1 MSASTDQ
8 VDGLRRFPSEP
19 EEVNDRPEAKAPD
32 VEDVLTGDDSAQ
44 ARQDSLVG
52 FQAAVNDAQQE
63 AETQLAIVLERVQ
76 AETVERVRQEV
87 SERCTAEFARVRE
100 ELEKKHAD
108 ELMRARAVA
117 VQSIRTLTQRIQQ
130 SL

>member
-8 VDGLRRFPSEP
+8 VDRMKLFQSEP
-19 EEVNDRPEAKAPD
+19 QKVNDRPEAKAPD

-44 ARQDSLVG
+44 AGQDSLAG
-52 FQAAVNDAQQE
+52 FRAAVTDAQQE
-63 AETQLAIVLERVQ
+63 AETQLAIVLEQVQ
-76 AETVERVRQEV
+76 AEAVERVREEV

-100 ELEKKHAD
+100 DLEKKHAD
-108 ELMRARAVA
+108 ELIRSRAVA

>member
-8 VDGLRRFPSEP
+8 GDGLRRFPSEP

-32 VEDVLTGDDSAQ
+32 VEDVLTGDDCAQ
-44 ARQDSLVG
+44 ARQDSLAG

-76 AETVERVRQEV
+76 AETIERVRQEV

-100 ELEKKHAD
+100 ELEKKHVD
-108 ELMRARAVA
+108 ELIRARAVA
-117 VQSIRTLTQRIQQ
+117 VESIRTLTQRIQQ
-130 SL
+130 KL